1 MAAIKL
7 ECMADSTSGYPA
19 GFVGICNE
27 GARGGEFDAV
37 VGNWTNFSAVEETP
51 AIQPHMPYSDA
62 LANTIEG
69 AWATGSAIL
78 RRGLNP
84 EMSPA
89 WVPWEVAE
97 YYQKAMQKPSAT
109 IAHVDHLVV
118 RMRQD
123 TPGRLTN
130 LHDHFDPRKAS
141 LFWRQMKASF
151 PLNDERRSAFDRQLF
166 RFAFSAF
173 HASLRREAKE
183 ILTAIDV
190 DRLDR
195 YHWYS
200 FLSPAWFVR
209 WGGTNLGLPLQAFAH
224 RTKELLL
231 GRKK

>member
-1 MAAIKL
+1 MRYTRPRSSTFS
-7 ECMADSTSGYPA
+7 DSTLSPSFFFSAPA
-19 GFVGICNE
+19 MAPRNYKA
-27 GARGGEFDAV
+27 ARGLDRTLFLR
-37 VGNWTNFSAVEETP
+37 
-51 AIQPHMPYSDA
+51 
-62 LANTIEG
+62 LASCD
-69 AWATGSAIL
+69 WTGSAIL